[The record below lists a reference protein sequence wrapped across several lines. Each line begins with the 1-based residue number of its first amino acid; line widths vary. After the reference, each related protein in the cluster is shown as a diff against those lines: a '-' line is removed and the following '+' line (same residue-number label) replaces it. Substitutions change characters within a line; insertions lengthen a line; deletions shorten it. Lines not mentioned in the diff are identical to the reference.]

1 MNRPINLSLIT
12 YIAYIMFWVYFPG
25 MFLYNF
31 FVSTGAI
38 SAVLP
43 GGGAGFVTALII
55 PFFFL
60 QYLYSKKFRLVFG
73 RLEIVFL
80 SIIIFSSFLA
90 FVYFSIGI
98 PSKVTFE
105 MFYRTTTSILV
116 LFAYFLAAYSLNLE
130 SIFFSKL
137 LIISFLVLSALII
150 YNVNWDYGLLSISA
164 NYANDFNVGKDTKI
178 ASYQFY
184 ARIFAPLSIL
194 VICLS
199 KSMIRKIFFVILAMT
214 CMVFI
219 GSRTEMILMFVVFPF
234 YYLITNITRLSKM
247 ISVFSVLIVSS
258 LFVLIFLDEVLDLLT
273 VNSRLSSLIDLSS
286 DTSLSER
293 DIALQFSI
301 REIKESPFFG
311 SYGSYAS
318 YESLGFYPH
327 NILSAW
333 HNYGILGFTQYV
345 ALFFIFI
352 FITLK
357 KSISRITDIYSYAG
371 IVILLFS
378 FMALL
383 VAKESSYPLLGLGVG
398 LLSRSKK

>member
-1 MNRPINLSLIT
+1 M
-12 YIAYIMFWVYFPG
+12 Y
-25 MFLYNF
+25 
-31 FVSTGAI
+31 
-38 SAVLP
+38 
-43 GGGAGFVTALII
+43 
-55 PFFFL
+55 
-60 QYLYSKKFRLVFG
+60 
-73 RLEIVFL
+73 
-80 SIIIFSSFLA
+80 
-90 FVYFSIGI
+90 
-98 PSKVTFE
+98 
-105 MFYRTTTSILV
+105 
-116 LFAYFLAAYSLNLE
+116 
-130 SIFFSKL
+130 
-137 LIISFLVLSALII
+137 
-150 YNVNWDYGLLSISA
+150 
-164 NYANDFNVGKDTKI
+164 
-178 ASYQFY
+178 
-184 ARIFAPLSIL
+184 
-194 VICLS
+194 
-199 KSMIRKIFFVILAMT
+199 
-214 CMVFI
+214 
-219 GSRTEMILMFVVFPF
+219 
-234 YYLITNITRLSKM
+234 
-247 ISVFSVLIVSS
+247 
-258 LFVLIFLDEVLDLLT
+258 LLT

-293 DIALQFSI
+293 DRALQFSI